1 MHFLI
6 WMLMVYQTVW
16 KANCIIGIWWEHHG
30 DILGKPKCIIIKWW
44 RSGEKKQRKGE
55 GLPTQLLPLVLRLTC
70 LVADVFFLHNV
81 VIYCAHAE
89 IMVRSIWCNFVSV
102 DLSGW
107 ILSSC
112 WDNEISCGYLYS
124 LFCISMQLD
133 KKNDWISQLHDSQTN
148 QT

>member
-70 LVADVFFLHNV
+70 LVADVFLHDV

-112 WDNEISCGYLYS
+112 WDNEISCGYLFAI
-124 LFCISMQLD
+124 LHKHAVGQ
-133 KKNDWISQLHDSQTN
+133 KKRLNFPT
-148 QT
+148 TR